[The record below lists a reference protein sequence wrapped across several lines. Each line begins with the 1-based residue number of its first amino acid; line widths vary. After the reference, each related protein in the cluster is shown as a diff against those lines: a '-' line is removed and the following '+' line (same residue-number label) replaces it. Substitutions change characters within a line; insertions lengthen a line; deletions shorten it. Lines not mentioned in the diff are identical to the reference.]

1 MERKGKSESQLAQVL
16 IRMTQG
22 AVSVGTA
29 SRYPTTVEDPRGG
42 WAGAGGGGAVG
53 VVGVTKGAEGGG
65 SAAGVGGGTVGADG
79 LVARAVEGVVDGVV
93 GGVESVV
100 GGVGGRGVEVVVGV
114 EVALGGGV
122 VGVEVAL
129 GGGEGVILCHF
140 CLWPGPFL
148 TAPALAGVCRDRHP
162 GPW

>member
-22 AVSVGTA
+22 AVSVGAA

-53 VVGVTKGAEGGG
+53 VVGVTKSAEDGG
-65 SAAGVGGGTVGADG
+65 SAAGGGGGTVGADG
-79 LVARAVEGVVDGVV
+79 LVARAMEGVVDGVVDGVV
-93 GGVESVV
+93 GGVESIA
-100 GGVGGRGVEVVVGV
+100 GGVGG
-114 EVALGGGV
+114 
-122 VGVEVAL
+122 
-129 GGGEGVILCHF
+129 GVILCHF

-148 TAPALAGVCRDRHP
+148 TAPALAGVFRDRHP